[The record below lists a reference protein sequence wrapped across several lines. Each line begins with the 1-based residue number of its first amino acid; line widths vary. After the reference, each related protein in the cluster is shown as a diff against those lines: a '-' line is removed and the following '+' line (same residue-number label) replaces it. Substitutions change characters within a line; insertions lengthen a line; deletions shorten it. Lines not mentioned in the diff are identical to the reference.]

1 MLVFDPK
8 SSRKIP
14 AEPTLDLSVFQNK
27 NPSFSPTSFSVHGQ
41 IPRVITGSLPSKQR
55 VLQIASLFPHMP
67 GLNSCPWFMPGLFT
81 IMGSWVPW
89 ESLRGYSLGFRWA
102 VPGYPGFMGVEL
114 WKYIFLKIRV
124 LCLLANAA
132 SASFAPKRVSFGCNQ
147 ETLARYRRVQ
157 IYKPCAP

>member
-1 MLVFDPK
+1 MFVFDPK

-14 AEPTLDLSVFQNK
+14 AEATLDLSVFQNK

-55 VLQIASLFPHMP
+55 VLQIASLFPHVP

-89 ESLRGYSLGFRWA
+89 ESLEGLQFGVQVGSARLPRVYGF
-102 VPGYPGFMGVEL
+102 GT
-114 WKYIFLKIRV
+114 LKIHFLEDQGFV
-124 LCLLANAA
+124 SVSKCSICKLCPKVGLLWMQPGNTGKVHKG
-132 SASFAPKRVSFGCNQ
+132 PD
-147 ETLARYRRVQ
+147 L
-157 IYKPCAP
+157 